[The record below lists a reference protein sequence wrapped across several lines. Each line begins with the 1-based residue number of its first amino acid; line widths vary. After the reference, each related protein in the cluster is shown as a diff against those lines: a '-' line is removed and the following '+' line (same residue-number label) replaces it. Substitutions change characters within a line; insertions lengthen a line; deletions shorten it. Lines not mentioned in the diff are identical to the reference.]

1 MGIRSNGRIVGM
13 KSIIGNKRGPVPT
26 NNSEGFSTLE
36 VLVALFV
43 VTIALTSVLALFSYA
58 LATME
63 LTQDLL
69 IAKQKS
75 RETLESI
82 YTARNTSQ
90 ITFAMIQN
98 VSDSGIFLDGYQ
110 PLRRPNPT
118 SGTGDGL
125 IGTADDGDIEELV
138 LPGPDGYLD
147 TGDDEVRVLTAFERQ
162 IQIDPILYADSTVNP
177 DVRKVLVSIRY
188 FTPLG
193 LQQTYV
199 VESYISRF
207 R

>member
-1 MGIRSNGRIVGM
+1 MTRNER
-13 KSIIGNKRGPVPT
+13 VPRT
-26 NNSEGFSTLE
+26 NNSEGFSTIE
-36 VLVALFV
+36 VLAALFV
-43 VTIALTSVLALFSYA
+43 VTIALTSLLALFGYA
-58 LATME
+58 ISTMT
-63 LTQDLL
+63 LMQDLV

-90 ITFAMIQN
+90 ITFDMIRN

-118 SGTGDGL
+118 TGNGDGL
-125 IGTADDGDIEELV
+125 IGTSDDADIETLR
-138 LPGPDGYLD
+138 LPGPDGYLN
-147 TGDDEVRVLTAFERQ
+147 TGDDEFRVLTRFERQ
-162 IQIDPILYADSTVNP
+162 IQIDPILYADNTVNP
-177 DVRKVLVSIRY
+177 DVRKVMVSIRY
-188 FTPLG
+188 STPLG
-193 LQQTYV
+193 DLQTYV

>member
-1 MGIRSNGRIVGM
+1 MTRNERSPRR
-13 KSIIGNKRGPVPT
+13 KS
-26 NNSEGFSTLE
+26 SEGFSTIE

-43 VTIALTSVLALFSYA
+43 VTIALTSLLALFGYA
-58 LATME
+58 ISTMA
-63 LTQDLL
+63 LMQDLL

-90 ITFAMIQN
+90 ITFDMIQN

-110 PLRRPNPT
+110 PLKRPNPT
-118 SGTGDGL
+118 SGNGDGL
-125 IGTADDGDIEELV
+125 IGTADDGDIETLV
-138 LPGPDGYLD
+138 LPGPDGYLN
-147 TGDDEVRVLTAFERQ
+147 TGDDEVRTLTAFERQ

-188 FTPLG
+188 DTPMG
-193 LQQTYV
+193 GQETYV
-199 VESYISRF
+199 VESYISRY

>member
-1 MGIRSNGRIVGM
+1 MTRTE
-13 KSIIGNKRGPVPT
+13 RGSGT

-36 VLVALFV
+36 VLAALFV
-43 VTIALTSVLALFSYA
+43 VTIALTSLLALFGYA
-58 LATME
+58 ISTMA
-63 LTQDLL
+63 LMQDLL

-75 RETLESI
+75 REALESI

-90 ITFAMIQN
+90 NTFDMIQN

-110 PLRRPNPT
+110 PLKRPNPT
-118 SGTGDGL
+118 GGSGDGL
-125 IGTADDGDIEELV
+125 IGTADDGAIETLT
-138 LPGPDGYLD
+138 LPGADGLLN
-147 TGDDEVRVLTAFERQ
+147 TGDDEVRVLTAFERL
-162 IQIDPILYADSTVNP
+162 IQIDPIHYADNTVNP

-188 FTPLG
+188 STPLG
-193 LQQTYV
+193 DQQTYV

>member
-1 MGIRSNGRIVGM
+1 MTRTE
-13 KSIIGNKRGPVPT
+13 RGSGT

-36 VLVALFV
+36 VLAALFV
-43 VTIALTSVLALFSYA
+43 VTIALTSLLALFGYA
-58 LATME
+58 ISTMT
-63 LTQDLL
+63 LMQDLL

-75 RETLESI
+75 REALESI

-90 ITFAMIQN
+90 ITFDMIQN

-110 PLRRPNPT
+110 PLKRPNPT
-118 SGTGDGL
+118 GGSGDGL
-125 IGTADDGDIEELV
+125 IGTADDGAIETLT
-138 LPGPDGYLD
+138 LPGPDGVLGN
-147 TGDDEVRVLTAFERQ
+147 GDDEVRVLTRFERQ

-177 DVRKVLVSIRY
+177 DVRKVQVSIRY
-188 FTPLG
+188 SNPLG
-193 LQQTYV
+193 GQQAYV